1 VIAIA
6 LDYSFTH
13 KMHVCLSGLLPSAIE
28 ALPPLL
34 LLLLLLKRAPEAG
47 GNGIVEA
54 GLKGEF
60 MPKSN
65 GLVIPGLCIGPGV
78 PITPLPA
85 AVGFRDRGAGR
96 TRQIEVTFSYR
107 FRAWKRTMSS
117 QTGS

>member
-1 VIAIA
+1 
-6 LDYSFTH
+6 
-13 KMHVCLSGLLPSAIE
+13 MHVCLSGLLPSAIE

-34 LLLLLLKRAPEAG
+34 LLLLLLKRAFEAD

-54 GLKGEF
+54 GLKGELI
-60 MPKSN
+60 PRSN

-78 PITPLPA
+78 PIIPLPA

-107 FRAWKRTMSS
+107 FRAWKRVVSS
-117 QTGS
+117 QTKSYAREFPSTHD